1 MTLKIKALL
10 LLAIVAIASLGHV
23 ASFKYL
29 NQPSYIRPRLLRMSD
44 STDFSD
50 FAVGQEYQGKLI
62 KAMPFGIFVDISKG
76 TNVLLPRSVLSK
88 GTYEKLKSKAEANA
102 DDLVK
107 LELVS
112 VSAENKTISGK
123 YIPENYVARADIS
136 SLEGKDFN
144 SKSFNA
150 TVVSTHE
157 FGIFA
162 ELDEYGVEGLIPASK
177 LGSVAGN
184 YAEAFPAGSSI
195 EVLVIEMNTEKKK
208 LVLSLKNSQP
218 DKSSMAD
225 VDQSAWMQAIVQS
238 VTGFGLFV
246 RPAGYETIGLVHRS
260 QVPRE
265 LVSALK
271 QQATIPLGT
280 NTTDVEA
287 LFSEGDVIRVRV
299 KAASNDKGKLE
310 LSMLPYKADAG
321 DEDDYVV
328 EGRDPEG
335 EDVKQDFTEDD
346 ADNYDAQ
353 ETLLWW
359 KGQPYVKIETAD
371 APVDEEVA
379 IVDES
384 IKLVEGSWRRV
395 FELDLRADQLDFS
408 SKIQEKEAAELA
420 EEIGEL
426 DGLDDTLED
435 LSVGSGSNF
444 GSYVSTS
451 VVPAEWK
458 EQMEFFRE
466 LENAQEAKNTFLRGG
481 KQAEQVEFESLLKE
495 VEAELSAATARMPR
509 VETPVSAPVDE
520 VLVEQARPAP
530 VAAVGEVV
538 PVEEAAPVEE

>member
-10 LLAIVAIASLGHV
+10 LLAIVAIAFLGHV

-29 NQPSYIRPRLLRMSD
+29 NQPSYIRPRLLRISD

-123 YIPENYVARADIS
+123 YIPENYVTRADIS

-218 DKSSMAD
+218 DRSSMAD

-359 KGQPYVKIETAD
+359 KGQPYVKIETVD

-379 IVDES
+379 VVDES